1 MPCSG
6 ARAPRSVGTHPPQK
20 VPTFANYLVLGGA
33 AVDGA
38 PGTFPQVILT
48 RHPDLHGLGAE
59 VLQPQYSC
67 RAHAGEFGKRPHTRI
82 GLRAWTQGRLAET
95 AHLDRSYL
103 AGIESAK
110 RDPSLRSLIKI
121 ANAFGIHISQSVAV

>member
-1 MPCSG
+1 M
-6 ARAPRSVGTHPPQK
+6 
-20 VPTFANYLVLGGA
+20 
-33 AVDGA
+33 
-38 PGTFPQVILT
+38 ILT
-48 RHPDLHGLGAE
+48 RTPTFHGLAINAVTNESAKTPPSGRGAK

-67 RAHAGEFGKRPHTRI
+67 RARAGEFGKRPHTRI

-110 RDPSLRSLIKI
+110 RNPSLRSLIKI
-121 ANAFGIHISQSVAV
+121 ANAFGIHISQLLQ